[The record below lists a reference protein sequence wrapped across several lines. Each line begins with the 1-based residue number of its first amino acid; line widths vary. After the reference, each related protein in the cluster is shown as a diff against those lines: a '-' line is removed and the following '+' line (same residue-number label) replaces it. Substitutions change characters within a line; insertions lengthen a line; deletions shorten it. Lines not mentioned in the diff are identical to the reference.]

1 MPRMAMLILL
11 AVGTK
16 CSSGFS
22 SELNLSPTNTNL
34 VPQG

>member
-22 SELNLSPTNTNL
+22 SELNLDRKS
-34 VPQG
+34 VV